1 MNNQIICQ
9 GFKASGIAAGIK
21 KNGKKDLGLIVSEV
35 PATAAGL
42 FTTNKVKAAPV
53 ILGMERITS
62 GRCQAIIANSG
73 NANCY
78 SGEQGMDDAKE
89 MAELAG
95 QALGISEELV
105 QVSSTGV
112 IGAPMPMDS
121 VRAAVPDL
129 VKALDPDGIND
140 LATSILTTDLV
151 EKVVCRQ
158 GEINGKTFTVAA
170 VAKGSGMIRPDMATM
185 LSFVVTDIKA
195 SPEVLKACLVEA
207 NEGSFN
213 RITVDGDTSTNDTVL
228 IMANGLSD
236 VSIEDT
242 AEREIFQEILNDVLL
257 YLAKAIVKDGEGA
270 TKLVEVIVKGAK
282 SNEDAR
288 IIADTIAHS
297 NLVKTAFFGEDAN
310 WGRILAAAG
319 RAGVPMNPETTD
331 ILFDKVMLVKN
342 GVWLGVD
349 TEAEATKV
357 LKNKSFSVTV
367 DLKMDKG
374 IASVL
379 TCDFSIDYVRI
390 NADYRS

>member
-1 MNNQIICQ
+1 MNNQIICP

-21 KNGKKDLGLIVSEV
+21 KNGKKDLGLIFSEV

-53 ILGMERITS
+53 ILDMERMKS

-78 SGEQGMDDAKE
+78 SGPQGMDDAKE
-89 MAELAG
+89 MTALVA
-95 QALGISEELV
+95 QALGISEALV

-112 IGAPMPMDS
+112 IGAPMPMEK
-121 VRAAVPDL
+121 VRTAVPDL
-129 VKALDPDGIND
+129 VKALCPEGIDD
-140 LATSILTTDLV
+140 LGVSILTTDLV
-151 EKVVCRQ
+151 KKVICRQ
-158 GEINGKTFTVAA
+158 GEINGKTFTIAA

-185 LSFVVTDIKA
+185 LCFVVSDVNA

-236 VSIEDT
+236 ISIEDA
-242 AEREIFQEILNDVLL
+242 AERGIFQEILNDVLL
-257 YLAKAIVKDGEGA
+257 CLAKAIVEDGEGA
-270 TKLVEVIVKGAK
+270 TKLVEIIVKGAE

-288 IIADTIAHS
+288 TIADTIAHS
-297 NLVKTAFFGEDAN
+297 SLVKTAFFGEDAN

-319 RAGVPMNPETTD
+319 RAGVPLNPDMVD
-331 ILFDKVMLVKN
+331 ILFGKVMLVKN

-349 TEAEATKV
+349 VETEATKV

-367 DLKMDKG
+367 DLKMARG
-374 IASVL
+374 MASVL
-379 TCDFSIDYVRI
+379 TCDFSIDYVKI